1 MPQQLIEH
9 QAEDELAFSS
19 LMLEPQA
26 APTTVS
32 RVKQIIAQLLRF
44 IMVGCVNT
52 LIDIALFNTFLWL
65 WPTQNTWML
74 LVYNSLAY
82 ALGGINS
89 FILNKYW
96 TFRQRQKTNR
106 REAIRFVATTLAG
119 VSCNDFI
126 IWVMNGVM
134 HPLLSNPTLWANFS
148 KIAAIFGTF
157 CISFLGMRLWV
168 FVKPGVAIE
177 AKKEQ

>member
-1 MPQQLIEH
+1 MEH

-19 LMLEPQA
+19 LMLDPQTA
-26 APTTVS
+26 TPEVS

-44 IMVGCVNT
+44 IMVGCANT
-52 LIDIALFNTFLWL
+52 LIDIALFNAFLWL
-65 WPTQNTWML
+65 WPTQNTWLL

-89 FILNKYW
+89 FISNKYW

-106 REAIRFVATTLAG
+106 REVIRFVVTTLAG

-126 IWVMNGVM
+126 IWIMNSVMR
-134 HPLLSNPTLWANFS
+134 PLLSNPTLWANVS

-168 FVKPGVAIE
+168 FVKPGAAIE
-177 AKKEQ
+177 AEKEP